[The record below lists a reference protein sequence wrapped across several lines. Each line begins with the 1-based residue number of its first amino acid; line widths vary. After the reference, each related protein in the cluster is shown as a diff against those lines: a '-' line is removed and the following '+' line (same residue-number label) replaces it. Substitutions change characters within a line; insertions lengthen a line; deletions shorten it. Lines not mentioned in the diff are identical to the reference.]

1 MLRTSGSKLVQYK
14 PARNNAVTVTLTFT
28 TTKSWLG
35 SFTPPSYV
43 PPRLPLSSLR
53 GSSVI
58 QSTYLRVYRP
68 RSFRVFFV
76 CGRNVFRSGTETRE
90 KFIVQIIYGPTVFTD
105 SFHATRLINR
115 ELVCYIIII
124 IIVSHSLTCF
134 LTRFLSISRAIVFF

>member
-1 MLRTSGSKLVQYK
+1 MLRTSGSNLVQYK

-53 GSSVI
+53 VSSVI

-76 CGRNVFRSGTETRE
+76 CGRNVLLEQKHGGSSLY
-90 KFIVQIIYGPTVFTD
+90 KSFTGRR
-105 SFHATRLINR
+105 FLRIRFTRLPNYLASDNFLHNR
-115 ELVCYIIII
+115 LVNIT
-124 IIVSHSLTCF
+124 STRPLTCF
-134 LTRFLSISRAIVFF
+134 PTIFPSLAIVF